1 MAGCFLS
8 GRPGRPGAHSW
19 KELEDTELGTYLSWH
34 HDAPPLPGSEAA
46 QELSDRSEGDSGMVT
61 AREER
66 TRSESE
72 Q

>member
-8 GRPGRPGAHSW
+8 GRPCRPGAHSW

-46 QELSDRSEGDSGMVT
+46 QELSDRSEGDSGTVT